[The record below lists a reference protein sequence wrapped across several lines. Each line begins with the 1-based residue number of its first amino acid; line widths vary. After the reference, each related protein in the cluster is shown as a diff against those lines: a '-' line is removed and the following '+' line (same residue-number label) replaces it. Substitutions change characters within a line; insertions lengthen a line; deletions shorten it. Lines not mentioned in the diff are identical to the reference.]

1 MAKDPRIQDNRLKTN
16 ALMRF
21 SQFRLARWT
30 NRRQIEWKMS
40 ASFWALLVAL
50 NASIA
55 LKKVTMPW
63 KVLAVGLAIFT
74 AMHFWWVHQNWRR
87 NQGDIKSA
95 FDSFSMSYEI
105 LGLPPIERKEG
116 PQWMLMD
123 AIPALEFLITVGLCL
138 TAVYFASFG

>member
-1 MAKDPRIQDNRLKTN
+1 MAKDPRIQDNRLKMN
-16 ALMRF
+16 ALVRF

-63 KVLAVGLAIFT
+63 TVLAAGLAIFA

-116 PQWMLMD
+116 PRWMLMD
-123 AIPALEFLITVGLCL
+123 AIPALEFLITIGLCL
-138 TAVYFASFG
+138 TAVYFAAFG